1 MPSFLSGNNM
11 QEYLKLLEKYEC
23 KLIDGKIIN
32 KNGKNTRILW
42 SPLNSPTMDIAVS
55 TLNEEGKKENLDA
68 LEGFLKLVYD
78 V

>member
-1 MPSFLSGNNM
+1 M
-11 QEYLKLLEKYEC
+11 QEYLNLLEKYEC

-42 SPLNSPTMDIAVS
+42 SPLNSPTMDVAVS
-55 TLNEEGKKENLDA
+55 TLNEEGKKENLRVF
-68 LEGFLKLVYD
+68 EGMLKIAYD

>member
-1 MPSFLSGNNM
+1 MPSFLSGN
-11 QEYLKLLEKYEC
+11 
-23 KLIDGKIIN
+23 
-32 KNGKNTRILW
+32 NTRILW

>member
-1 MPSFLSGNNM
+1 M
-11 QEYLKLLEKYEC
+11 QEYLNLLEKYEC

-42 SPLNSPTMDIAVS
+42 SPLNNPEIDGAVR
-55 TLNEEGKKENLDA
+55 TLSEEGKKEYLDA
-68 LEGFLKLVYD
+68 LEGMLKIAYD